1 MKILFDTNVL
11 VYAHD
16 EYSIY
21 HNDSAELLQLA
32 INHTIQGILAEQN
45 IVELYRVLTNPKA
58 MKGKSLTPIEV
69 TNLLNEV
76 YLNSNF
82 EILYPTPSTLEKVLK
97 LATINNINS
106 AQIFDIRLVALM
118 LNQNINYL
126 AIYNTRHFER
136 ISNINP
142 LKPPEIFSLIKT
154 LDI

>member
-16 EYSIY
+16 KYSIY
-21 HNDSAELLQLA
+21 HNDSAELLELA
-32 INHTIQGILAEQN
+32 INHTVQGILAEQN
-45 IVELYRVLTNPKA
+45 IVELYRVLTNSVA

-76 YLNSNF
+76 YLNGNF
-82 EILYPTPSTLEKVLK
+82 EILYPTPFTLKQVLK

-126 AIYNTRHFER
+126 ATYNTRHFQE

-142 LKPPEIFSLIKT
+142 LKPSQILSLIKT
-154 LDI
+154 LNI